1 MDTQVSG
8 ATLKYLG
15 DHYNQT
21 HHVYTFPDGATQREF
36 LLDVNPWIWERERG
50 NGMNIIDARWID
62 VSNGLFIDITGL
74 SETHPDTAPGTWVCK
89 NYHRY
94 QTSDLYPMRE
104 TVFEG
109 VPAKVP
115 YSYDKLL
122 IEEYKEKALVVTE
135 FQGHAWNLQQKLW
148 VKTPEQ
154 AEIDRQEEEKRRQ
167 QREEEERI
175 AAEEKEKAE
184 QRAA

>member
-1 MDTQVSG
+1 
-8 ATLKYLG
+8 
-15 DHYNQT
+15 
-21 HHVYTFPDGATQREF
+21 
-36 LLDVNPWIWERERG
+36 
-50 NGMNIIDARWID
+50 
-62 VSNGLFIDITGL
+62 
-74 SETHPDTAPGTWVCK
+74 
-89 NYHRY
+89 
-94 QTSDLYPMRE
+94 MRE